1 MTIQIKRNLVKDEVT
16 QGKLYI
22 DDIFICDTLENSR
35 SCLDAGFYALRI
47 TKCKQHRRNVIC
59 VESLG
64 DEVTQNAKCHKCKL
78 KELVFNNT
86 VMPQFCPQ
94 IKAGNGV
101 YGRHDGSIVVGTL
114 AAPGCIISPR
124 SAFDL
129 LYERIRKNI
138 ERGKRVELE
147 ICSFYDGSYREL
159 TGDNGS

>member
-1 MTIQIKRNLVKDEVT
+1 MNIIIKRT
-16 QGKLYI
+16 QSIKHFVEGHLYI
-22 DDIFICDTLENSR
+22 DEKLICDTLENSR
-35 SCLDAGFYALRI
+35 SCLSSGIYAIRI

-78 KELVFNNT
+78 KAQVFNNT

-101 YGRHDGSIVVGTL
+101 HGRRDGSIIVGTR
-114 AAPGCIISPR
+114 ATFGCIISPR

-138 ERGKRVELE
+138 ERGKCVSLKIR
-147 ICSFYDGSYREL
+147 
-159 TGDNGS
+159 

>member
-1 MTIQIKRNLVKDEVT
+1 MTITIKRNLVKDEVT

-22 DDIFICDTLENSR
+22 DGLSICDTLENSS
-35 SCLDAGFYALRI
+35 SCLSSGIYAIRI
-47 TKCKQHRRNVIC
+47 AKCKQHRRNILC
-59 VESLG
+59 VEKCT
-64 DEVTQNAKCHKCKL
+64 DETNRNSMCHKCKL
-78 KELVFNNT
+78 KEMVFGNT

-101 YGRHDGSIVVGTL
+101 YGRHDGSIIVGTL

-147 ICSFYDGSYREL
+147 IS
-159 TGDNGS
+159 

>member
-1 MTIQIKRNLVKDEVT
+1 MNIIIKRT
-16 QGKLYI
+16 QSIKHFVEGHLYI
-22 DDIFICDTLENSR
+22 DEKLICDTLENSR
-35 SCLDAGFYALRI
+35 SCLSSGIYAIRI

-101 YGRHDGSIVVGTL
+101 HGRRDGSIIVGTR
-114 AAPGCIISPR
+114 ATFGCIISPR

-138 ERGKRVELE
+138 ERGKHVSLE
-147 ICSFYDGSYREL
+147 IS
-159 TGDNGS
+159 